1 MDIQVKE
8 KKDND
13 LVASWFKNHVVMEH
27 VSLSVGKAE
36 RQFEMLIWGEPGTSI
51 YQIKYSR
58 LDNVL
63 TVSGDVFE
71 AVYSWSEVR
80 DLRWISGLDLS
91 YFASK
96 CRASENGRGHKD
108 WNRDKAREW
117 LEDYL
122 QPQEGMSDDEF
133 SKLAGKRLKFIEY
146 DGWGE
151 LHSNASWIIWL
162 ARNGYDV
169 FGDDYTDMENIGSE
183 ISLHCRAHLVGLR
196 MAFERMDQAEKG
208 VGNGQNKN

>member
-1 MDIQVKE
+1 MDIQEKE

-13 LVASWFKNHVVMEH
+13 QVASWFKDHVVKDH
-27 VSLSVGKAE
+27 VRMSVGLAGHE
-36 RQFEMLIWGEPGTSI
+36 FEMLIWKQPGTSI

-71 AVYSWSEVR
+71 AVYAWSEVK

-96 CRASENGRGHKD
+96 CRASENGMGYKD

-122 QPQEGMSDDEF
+122 KLQKGANDAEISM
-133 SKLAGKRLKFIEY
+133 LAGKRLKFI
-146 DGWGE
+146 DCNGWGE
-151 LHSNASWIIWL
+151 LHSKGGWIVWL

-169 FGDDYTDMENIGSE
+169 FGDDFTDMENIGSE
-183 ISLHCRAHLVGLR
+183 ISLKCRAHLVGLR
-196 MAFERMDQAEKG
+196 MAFERMDRADKG
-208 VGNGQNKN
+208 VDG